1 PIYRL
6 RFDNGA
12 AMNISEA
19 TSQPAAETA
28 PPKPTSRPQADIS
41 TMQPEE
47 DIERQVDA
55 ERRSDGNEEDLLS
68 KQAPIE

>member
-1 PIYRL
+1 
-6 RFDNGA
+6 
-12 AMNISEA
+12 MNVS
-19 TSQPAAETA
+19 
-28 PPKPTSRPQADIS
+28 DIS